1 MVSVIARLATW
12 RGLTT
17 LIIAYLVVFGT
28 ILVTLGH
35 LTEVSGGFGILDF
48 DQGYTKQ
55 RVAEVFGSYGEHGF
69 SLYRRIQL
77 LDVFNP
83 ALYSFIAAA
92 FTYLLWKGRGVDWL
106 CLAPL
111 LGGIGDYAENVTLF
125 FLAKG
130 YPDVSDGLV
139 AVSSTLSLIKNA
151 LLIVGMLPLLAGLAW
166 LIIER
171 LRKS

>member
-1 MVSVIARLATW
+1 MISLIARLATR
-12 RGLTT
+12 RGLTV

-28 ILVTLGH
+28 ILMILGQ
-35 LTEVSGGFGILDF
+35 LAEVSGGIGILDF

-55 RVAEVFGSYGEHGF
+55 RVAEVFGSYGERGF
-69 SLYRRIQL
+69 SLYSRIQL
-77 LDVFNP
+77 LDIFNP
-83 ALYSFIAAA
+83 ALYSLIAAA
-92 FTYLLWKGRGVDWL
+92 FTYVIWKGRGVDWL

-125 FLAKG
+125 LLAKG

-139 AVSSTLSLIKNA
+139 AVSSTLSLTKNA
-151 LLIVGMLPLLAGLAW
+151 LLILGLFPLLVGLVRW
-166 LIIER
+166 GIER